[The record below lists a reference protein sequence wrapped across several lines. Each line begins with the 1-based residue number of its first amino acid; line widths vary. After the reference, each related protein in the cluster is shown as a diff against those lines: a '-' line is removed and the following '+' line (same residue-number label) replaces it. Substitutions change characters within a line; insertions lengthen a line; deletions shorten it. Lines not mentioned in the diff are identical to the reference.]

1 MKHHKLSVA
10 TFILSFLLAF
20 YTISSSTDFTIAY
33 FFVTCVFAAIPSII
47 VFLFE
52 LLYSK
57 LIKKDKSSDIKETVI
72 NTFSPPSSIE
82 PAKINNPVFIA
93 EEKNTNE
100 KVVQNTFEAISHY
113 GTTSEIEWTDILLLP
128 EFDIKTN
135 GKKIKIQPTSF
146 LKALTYSSITTKSNI
161 HKLGRFVVIDIET
174 TGLSMAKNDVI
185 EIAAIKYDDFQPI
198 EVFHTFTFPIHGLCE
213 DAAEINNIT
222 EEMVAGAPLLYQI
235 IPSLQEFISGYNL
248 VAHNFEFDFKFL
260 CRAGLD
266 IVSEKRK
273 YYDTLKIAQK
283 LLKKPK
289 YIYDKEL
296 EEYLPDYESDYDVEN
311 HKLDTL
317 CDYYDISRNEGHRAL
332 SDCFDTARLFKAMAE
347 EKIN

>member
-1 MKHHKLSVA
+1 MAKCNMCGKSGFFLKLNTYGYCKECEQRIAENRIRYLKEEEQRKQQEWQLVVDLPR
-10 TFILSFLLAF
+10 FNIV
-20 YTISSSTDFTIAY
+20 TDG
-33 FFVTCVFAAIPSII
+33 
-47 VFLFE
+47 
-52 LLYSK
+52 K
-57 LIKKDKSSDIKETVI
+57 KSSPQPVSFIKEL
-72 NTFSPPSSIE
+72 N
-82 PAKINNPVFIA
+82 
-93 EEKNTNE
+93 
-100 KVVQNTFEAISHY
+100 
-113 GTTSEIEWTDILLLP
+113 
-128 EFDIKTN
+128 
-135 GKKIKIQPTSF
+135 
-146 LKALTYSSITTKSNI
+146 YSNITTKSNI

-174 TGLSMAKNDVI
+174 TGLSISKNDVI

-198 EVFHTFTFPIHGLCE
+198 EVFHTFTFPVHGFCE

-222 EEMVAGAPLLYQI
+222 EEMVVGAPLLYQI

-289 YIYDKEL
+289 YKYDKEL